1 MNEPRRITVLCAD
14 DHPLMRD
21 GIAYALQQ
29 ERDMMLIAQ
38 ASNGVEAVAA
48 YRLHRPDVA
57 IVDLQMPLMNG
68 LEVTAAIRADFSNA
82 RIIILTTYSGDIQA
96 SRALKLGV
104 SGYLLKSMLRAE
116 MVNAIRFVHAGQRY
130 IPDEIASAIAQHM
143 SIDELSTREIEV
155 LRIVASGC
163 SNKAVADRLN
173 LSEDTIKSHMRS
185 ILAKLQ
191 ANDRVH
197 AVTIAMRRGFLEGNS
212 LPGA

>member
-1 MNEPRRITVLCAD
+1 MV
-14 DHPLMRD
+14 
-21 GIAYALQQ
+21 
-29 ERDMMLIAQ
+29 LIAQ
-38 ASNGVEAVAA
+38 ASNGVEAVEA
-48 YRLHRPDVA
+48 YRLHRPDVS

-68 LEVTAAIRADFSNA
+68 LEVTAAIRAEFPHA
-82 RIIILTTYSGDIQA
+82 RVIILTTYSGDIQA

-116 MVNAIRFVHAGQRY
+116 MVNAIRCVHAGQRY
-130 IPDEIASAIAQHM
+130 IPDEIATAIAQHM